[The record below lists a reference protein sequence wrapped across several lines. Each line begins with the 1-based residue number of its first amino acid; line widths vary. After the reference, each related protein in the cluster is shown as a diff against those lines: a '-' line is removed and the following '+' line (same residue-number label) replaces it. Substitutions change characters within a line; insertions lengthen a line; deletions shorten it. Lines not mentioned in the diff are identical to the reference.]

1 MPKVSVIVPVYN
13 KAKYVGKCI
22 ESILAQTL
30 SDIELIIVNDGSKD
44 NSESVCKAYLT
55 DKRIFFKIIPVRQ
68 QQGNTVLITPRENTL
83 GLWMPMIG

>member
-55 DKRIFFKIIPVRQ
+55 DKRVQYLFQDNCF
-68 QQGNTVLITPRENTL
+68 
-83 GLWMPMIG
+83 